1 MRLGIDADAVEELA
15 EDLADIPDELRD
27 EVRRVVSRGALNIKN
42 GMQRDARSVGQTRHL
57 SRAIDYDMNSD
68 TEAEIGP
75 NLAKTQGPL
84 GILYTGTSRHGPVLS
99 VNGPADREEPR
110 FELAL
115 IKVVE
120 DTL

>member
-1 MRLGIDADAVEELA
+1 MQLDIDADDAKKLA
-15 EDLADIPDELRD
+15 ADLADIPDELHD
-27 EVRRVVSRGALNIKN
+27 EVRKVVSRGALNIKN

-115 IKVVE
+115 IQAVE
-120 DTL
+120 KLL